1 MRDLKCTHTPRHDYT
16 KVWESEVNDACSSR
30 ATMFKDTS
38 TGINNIHPK
47 FILSAIEVQ
56 QASYESS
63 IYLLKSGT
71 RKSRIY
77 IDGRKGNAVFWILS
91 KVHCKKA

>member
-38 TGINNIHPK
+38 TGINNVHIGCTVREYRLNALDPP
-47 FILSAIEVQ
+47 Q
-56 QASYESS
+56 
-63 IYLLKSGT
+63 IYSFE
-71 RKSRIY
+71 I
-77 IDGRKGNAVFWILS
+77 GRAHV
-91 KVHCKKA
+91 